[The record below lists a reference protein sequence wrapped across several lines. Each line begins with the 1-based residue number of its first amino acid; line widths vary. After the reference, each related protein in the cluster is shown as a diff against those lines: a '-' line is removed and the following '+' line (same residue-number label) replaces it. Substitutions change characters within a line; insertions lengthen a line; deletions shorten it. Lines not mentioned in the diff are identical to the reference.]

1 MSRSHSYSSNQARGS
16 RSYRSPNLAVTEAS
30 FQSLQL
36 NDTSLPSSYS
46 TSNQY
51 PLPRG
56 SYGQESL
63 DPNYLTPGYDT
74 AAFASSSPTGSY
86 LGSQRGVS
94 PFAALETEAD
104 TYYDP
109 EASAYNRSDMSS
121 YGYHRA
127 PVPSSYEGHG
137 SYSSSRSP
145 AMHDY
150 SYAGGDASSRRSMS
164 YPSGP
169 HALPS
174 SVLDTF
180 SVEDREVARQRRR
193 GVHESRR
200 LAKARVRRTR
210 LPTIVEP
217 DTSMGM
223 NLDRSIDFLA
233 APSTSSSY
241 DIGGSSGYPRTASAT
256 SAPYMGGVAVS
267 SHPYETSY
275 SSSYGVGDTAA
286 HSLYP
291 A

>member
-1 MSRSHSYSSNQARGS
+1 MSRSHSYASNQSRGS

-36 NDTSLPSSYS
+36 SDTSLPSTYS

-51 PLPRG
+51 PSSRG

-63 DPNYLTPGYDT
+63 DPNYLTPGYDA
-74 AAFASSSPTGSY
+74 AAFASGSRTGSY

-94 PFAALETEAD
+94 PFAALGSEAG

-109 EASAYNRSDMSS
+109 EASTYKQPDMSM
-121 YGYHRA
+121 
-127 PVPSSYEGHG
+127 SS
-137 SYSSSRSP
+137 
-145 AMHDY
+145 
-150 SYAGGDASSRRSMS
+150 
-164 YPSGP
+164 PSGL

-174 SVLDTF
+174 SVLDAF
-180 SVEDREVARQRRR
+180 STEDREVARQRRR

-200 LAKARVRRTR
+200 LAKARMRRAR

-217 DTSMGM
+217 DTSMGL

-241 DIGGSSGYPRTASAT
+241 DIGGSSGYPRTTSAT
-256 SAPYMGGVAVS
+256 SAPYMGGVAV
-267 SHPYETSY
+267 
-275 SSSYGVGDTAA
+275 
-286 HSLYP
+286 
-291 A
+291 